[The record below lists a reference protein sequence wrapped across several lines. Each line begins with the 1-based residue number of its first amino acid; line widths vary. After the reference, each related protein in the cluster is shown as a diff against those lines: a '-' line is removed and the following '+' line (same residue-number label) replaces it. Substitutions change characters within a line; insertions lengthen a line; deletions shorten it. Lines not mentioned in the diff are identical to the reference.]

1 MSLVRSHC
9 FILAALLGLAACG
22 GHAESNA
29 ILLRAPASPNTGDV
43 ELYLWG
49 QMPTRRFYEMGFV
62 QATGFGGDDNVDTTV
77 HELSRRAGELG
88 CEALVK
94 VTVDAGYSRA
104 HAVGVCVRFLE
115 TRSGGAAYVPP
126 KITVTP
132 KAVPDYRSTP
142 APRPVDPLPSS
153 IQPGTGP

>member
-1 MSLVRSHC
+1 MSPLRSSLV
-9 FILAALLGLAACG
+9 ALVALFSLAACG

-29 ILLRAPASPNTGDV
+29 ILLRAPANPHTGEV

-49 QMPTRRFYEMGFV
+49 QTPARRFYEMGFV
-62 QATGFGGDDNVDTTV
+62 QATGFGGEDNVDTTV
-77 HELSRRAGELG
+77 RELSRRAGELG

-115 TRSGGAAYVPP
+115 TKTAGAAYVPP

-132 KAVPDYRSTP
+132 KAVPDYRTTP

>member
-1 MSLVRSHC
+1 
-9 FILAALLGLAACG
+9 
-22 GHAESNA
+22 
-29 ILLRAPASPNTGDV
+29 LLRAPASAHRGDV

-49 QMPTRRFYEMGFV
+49 QTPARKFYEMGFV

-77 HELSRRAGELG
+77 RELSRRAGELG

-115 TRSGGAAYVPP
+115 SKPSGVAYVPP

-132 KAVPDYRSTP
+132 KSVPDYRPTP
-142 APRPVDPLPSS
+142 APRPVDPLPSA